1 MPCAARGTKCQPGH
15 LPGLGYLELLVGN
28 KMRLL
33 LAAII
38 LSVQTMSVN
47 AGFVAQSYSDYV
59 RQTDQALAMSYALQ
73 REDDRSLLD
82 LANAKAVAAMYF
94 FTGPCRGGVKKAD
107 GSVDNAKTSDAVA
120 VMTGDFSSPVFRLVA
135 PMIGY
140 LHASQDMRRA
150 PLEKTCKYAAET
162 AISEIP
168 VGSEVSYCYNDS
180 FSSANTDIKCTTVKY

>member
-1 MPCAARGTKCQPGH
+1 
-15 LPGLGYLELLVGN
+15 
-28 KMRLL
+28 MRLL
-33 LAAII
+33 LTAII
-38 LSVQTMSVN
+38 LSVQTMSAS

-73 REDDRSLLD
+73 REDDRSVLD

-94 FTGPCRGGVKKAD
+94 FTGPCRGGVKHAD
-107 GSVDNAKTSDAVA
+107 GSTDKTKISDAVS
-120 VMTGDFSSPVFRLVA
+120 VMAGNFSDPVFRLVA

-140 LHASQDMRRA
+140 LHASEDMGRA

-162 AISEIP
+162 AIPEVP

-180 FSSANTDIKCTTVKY
+180 FSSANRDVKCTTVKY